1 MAGQLRLYYAVFAQV
16 LEAVGALLERGV
28 VHFDL
33 KCDNCLLEP
42 LPGGSADEGGRVEG
56 RSKGGGGFVAWWDG
70 RKAAMGVALHLLLI
84 VLTNGAVRLLPSLS
98 PQA

>member
-56 RSKGGGGFVAWWDG
+56 RSKGGGGICSVVGWA
-70 RKAAMGVALHLLLI
+70 
-84 VLTNGAVRLLPSLS
+84 
-98 PQA
+98 